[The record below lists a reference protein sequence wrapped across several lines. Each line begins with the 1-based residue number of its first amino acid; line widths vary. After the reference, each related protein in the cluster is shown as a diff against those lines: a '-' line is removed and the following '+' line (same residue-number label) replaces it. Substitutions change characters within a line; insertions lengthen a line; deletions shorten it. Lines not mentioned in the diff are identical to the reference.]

1 LRKGDYFVLAT
12 LLLVF
17 REVLE
22 AALIVGIVAAATRG
36 VAARVRWIGSGIA
49 LGIAGAVIVAICAG
63 WIADSL
69 SGSGQEW
76 FNAIVLLAAVAMI
89 GWHVVWM
96 ARHGR
101 ELAAQMQS
109 VGRDVSSGSRPMT
122 ALMAVVAIAVL
133 REGSEIVLFGYGL
146 LASGSSVPALMSGA
160 VLGLLAGIALG
171 VAMYFGL
178 LKIPVRHFFGAT
190 NSLLVLL
197 AAGMAASAAAFL
209 SQADVLTTWSAPLW
223 NSGWLLSDGSL
234 MGRTLHVLIGYTA
247 QPSGMQ
253 MTFYLGTLVLLVVGM
268 HLFTGTSASARAT
281 MPPVAG

>member
-1 LRKGDYFVLAT
+1 VLAT

-22 AALIVGIVAAATRG
+22 AALVVGIVASATRG
-36 VAARVRWIGSGIA
+36 VTSRARWIGGGIA
-49 LGIAGAVIVAICAG
+49 LGITGAVIVAACAG
-63 WIADSL
+63 WIADAL

-76 FNAIVLLAAVAMI
+76 FNATVLLAAVAMI

-96 ARHGR
+96 SKHGR

-109 VGRDVSSGSRPMT
+109 VGRDVTSGARPMT

-146 LASGSSVPALMSGA
+146 FASGSSVPSMAFGALSG
-160 VLGLLAGIALG
+160 LALG
-171 VAMYFGL
+171 VALGVGLYFGL
-178 LKIPVRHFFGAT
+178 LKIPVRYFFGAT

-197 AAGMAASAAAFL
+197 AAGMAATAAGFL
-209 SQADVLTTWSAPLW
+209 TQADVLHHWTAPLW
-223 NSGWLLSDGSL
+223 STDWLLRDDSNFGKA
-234 MGRTLHVLIGYTA
+234 LHALIGYTS

-253 MTFYLGTLVLLVVGM
+253 LLFYVATLVLLIAGM
-268 HLFTGTSASARAT
+268 RLVSALAAKPT
-281 MPPVAG
+281 QAALQPPVAT

>member
-1 LRKGDYFVLAT
+1 MLAT

-22 AALIVGIVAAATRG
+22 AALVVGIVASATRG
-36 VAARVRWIGSGIA
+36 VTSRARWIGSGIA
-49 LGIAGAVIVAICAG
+49 LGIAGAVLVAACAG
-63 WIADSL
+63 WIADAL

-76 FNAIVLLAAVAMI
+76 FNATVLLAAVAMI

-96 ARHGR
+96 SKHGR

-109 VGRDVSSGSRPMT
+109 VGRDVTSGARPMT

-146 LASGSSVPALMSGA
+146 LAGGSSVPALILGA
-160 VLGLLAGIALG
+160 VLGLAAGIALG
-171 VAMYFGL
+171 VMIYFGL

-190 NSLLVLL
+190 NTLLVLL
-197 AAGMAASAAAFL
+197 AAGMAATAAGFL
-209 SQADVLTTWSAPLW
+209 TQADVLHHWTAPLW
-223 NSGWLLSDGSL
+223 STDWLLRDDSTFGKA
-234 MGRTLHVLIGYTA
+234 LHALIGYTS

-253 MTFYLGTLVLLVVGM
+253 LLFYGATLVLLVAGM
-268 HLFTGTSASARAT
+268 RLVSAAAAKPKRAA
-281 MPPVAG
+281 MQPPVAT